1 MGFIILFK
9 NMYRCELCFEWIHLM
24 CLPRKSDMC
33 SKCTRSRRPIL
44 TQVISLLVELQDQKL
59 HIIEGEFLQALIERV
74 VRWRDNYK
82 SIIQRLRTSPDET
95 RPTDQQVND
104 IHRSIYVVSILYSV
118 TK

>member
-1 MGFIILFK
+1 M
-9 NMYRCELCFEWIHLM
+9 
-24 CLPRKSDMC
+24 
-33 SKCTRSRRPIL
+33 
-44 TQVISLLVELQDQKL
+44 ELQDQKL

-104 IHRSIYVVSILYSV
+104 IHR
-118 TK
+118 